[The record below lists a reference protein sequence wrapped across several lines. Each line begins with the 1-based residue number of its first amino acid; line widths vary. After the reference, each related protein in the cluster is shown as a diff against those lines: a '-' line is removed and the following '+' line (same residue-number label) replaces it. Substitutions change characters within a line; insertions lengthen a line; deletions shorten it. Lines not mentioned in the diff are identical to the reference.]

1 MQRFVRTSLLAA
13 ALGASVAVFSGI
25 SASAQ
30 LAHPQSL
37 AGSNTGTELVT
48 PVQWRGRGG
57 WGGGYRGYG
66 GGYRGYGGG
75 YGRGYGY
82 GGAGLGVG
90 LATGLIV
97 GGAIA
102 ASRPYYGAPVY
113 AAPADDVGYCMQ
125 RFQSYDPASGT
136 YLGYDGLRH
145 PCP

>member
-30 LAHPQSL
+30 LALPQSL
-37 AGSNTGTELVT
+37 AASNTGTELVT

-57 WGGGYRGYG
+57 WGGGYRGY
-66 GGYRGYGGG
+66 RGG

-102 ASRPYYGAPVY
+102 ASRPYYDAPVY
-113 AAPADDVGYCMQ
+113 AAPPDEVGYCMQ